1 MRNLGKIAGF
11 TVLLMAL
18 LAGCSNV
25 TEAKKSEASGKKTS
39 DSVTVS
45 GKVLFAYQ
53 KQNSAR
59 SAVTSFNMET
69 VTGLRHE
76 WKLFAVNIQT
86 GNEVEGIVNDDL
98 TFSLEL
104 NQLGTWRPYLSLFFY
119 TDEEES
125 AEVFSSDE
133 SLEIKIESFSSPVEA
148 IDLILYPRSN
158 EQIKGSINLTIY
170 DYTSGAKISTV
181 RYYATD
187 YYSENNNPT
196 DPNDSQMEKVIQD
209 TTVVFSGD
217 SVNDNQIGYVNL
229 NLTDINAGCYEFS
242 FFFEDSEGTELY
254 SCKESIVVLSGFTTD
269 AWFGEGSHLKKA
281 DDGSII
287 FKITDADIENNLS
300 GFAKES
306 PLYVFDKGIDGT
318 YSFYNAEN
326 KESGSEFATSKSKN
340 FSFDSNGNL
349 YVLSYTAN
357 SGETASARVYS
368 NNADFDSASLYSL
381 ATPSYT
387 PSDYGL
393 AVDRANDKFYSWFT
407 NYDISRGQTIDI
419 FYYPDYIENHQ
430 APATGEVPENIQFSI
445 NCRGHFSSDYLT
457 SKDFKH
463 KKIVI
468 YNDTLY
474 DLLEYSYNGGQKYY
488 NIYAINIS
496 SLKEGSEILLTSK
509 DCIAGDLFCEYQGK
523 AKATVATDMLYQ
535 ENFLYVLGKAY
546 CMKYGNGLNEY
557 SFESR
562 GLLLRVD
569 SFTGKTSS
577 LGWLQNADYYEGKA
591 FNPSVV
597 LDFPGS
603 EPYNLYDVFFGGDNV
618 STNPSIPSEAVPVY
632 GDQEVNGPRE
642 IVKLSSKVVWINYC
656 RFNGY
661 DPANLSPETRVL
673 QIPTLEGI
681 DPEKA
686 GEETVFLGPESF
698 IALKPK
704 KLVIADNGIAFY
716 TDDDG
721 LWGYKN
727 QNRIVTVDLEHFFI
741 ESTENAGVNFND
753 VISNNIVLRASG
765 FGIDFMGTYLTSE
778 YTHPNT
784 NTNSSDSDY
793 SLPQLYNALWKAEN
807 DGDSITS
814 DTLVIGFECKDND

>member
-1 MRNLGKIAGF
+1 MRNLGKIAVF
-11 TVLLMAL
+11 TALLMAL

-25 TEAKKSEASGKKTS
+25 TEAKKSEDAGKKTS

-104 NQLGTWRPYLSLFFY
+104 NQLGNWHPMLSMFFY

-133 SLEIKIESFSSPVEA
+133 SLEIKIESFSSPVKA
-148 IDLILYPRSN
+148 MDLILYPRSN
-158 EQIKGSINLTIY
+158 EQVKGSINLAIY
-170 DYTSGAKISTV
+170 DYTSGAKISRV

-187 YYSENNNPT
+187 YYLGNNNPT
-196 DPNDSQMEKVIQD
+196 GPDDYQMEKVIQE
-209 TTVVFSGD
+209 TTVAFSKD
-217 SVNDNQIGYVNL
+217 SVNGNQIGYVNL

-242 FFFEDSEGTELY
+242 FFFEDSKGNELY
-254 SCKESIVVLSGFTTD
+254 SCKESVVVLSGFTTD

-306 PLYVFDKGIDGT
+306 PLYVFEKETDGT

-407 NYDISRGQTIDI
+407 NYDNSRGQTIDI

-430 APATGEVPENIQFSI
+430 APAAGEVPEKIQFSI
-445 NCRGHFSSDYLT
+445 NCRGHFTSDDLT
-457 SKDFKH
+457 NKDFKH
-463 KKIVI
+463 KKIVV

-474 DLLEYSYNGGQKYY
+474 DLLEYSSGGGQKHY

-496 SLKEGSEILLTSK
+496 SLKEGSGILLTSK
-509 DCIAGDLFCEYQGK
+509 DCIAGDLFCEYQGQ
-523 AKATVATDMLYQ
+523 AEATVATDMLYQ

-546 CMKYGNGLNEY
+546 CIQYGNGISNY

-569 SFTGKTSS
+569 SFTGNTSS
-577 LGWLQNADYYEGKA
+577 LGWLQNADYYQEKE

-597 LDFPGS
+597 LNFPGG
-603 EPYNLYDVFFGGDNV
+603 ETNNLYEVFFGGDNV
-618 STNPSIPSEAVPVY
+618 NVNSTNPNVPSEAVPVY
-632 GDQEVNGPRE
+632 GDQEDGGPRE

-656 RFNGY
+656 RFNGW
-661 DPANLSPETRVL
+661 DPATLTPETRVL

-686 GEETVFLGPESF
+686 KEETVFLGPESF

-727 QNRIVTVDLEHFFI
+727 QNRIVTVDLEKFSI
-741 ESTENAGVNFND
+741 ESTENAGLYFND
-753 VISNNIVLRASG
+753 VISNNIVLRASS
-765 FGIDFMGTYLTSE
+765 FGVDMMGTYLTSVYE
-778 YTHPNT
+778 
-784 NTNSSDSDY
+784 NSNSDY
-793 SLPQLYNALWKAEN
+793 SLSSKLFNALWTAEN
-807 DGDSITS
+807 GGDSITS
-814 DTLVIGFECKDND
+814 QTLVIGFECKDD